1 MTRTLIGTSLQ
12 HYVLALF
19 ATANN
24 VAAIPL
30 FLALTRGL
38 TPKQHLKV
46 CNIATLTSFATMVVS
61 LFTGVAVLNF
71 FEIGIPAFRIAGG
84 LLLLR
89 TGFSMMS
96 VVNQVRSESPVENA
110 NLSEIIS
117 TAIIPIG
124 IPLTT
129 GPGTMS
135 TIILFSSTSTR
146 DLDTHLMILIA
157 IAIVTAVIWLSFL
170 KAPIIARV
178 LRSTGLDVLT
188 KIFGLITLA
197 LGVQFILTG
206 LSTTFPNLLG

>member
-1 MTRTLIGTSLQ
+1 MTRNFIGMSLQ
-12 HYVLALF
+12 HYLLGLF
-19 ATANN
+19 AVANN

-30 FLALTRGL
+30 FLALTRNL
-38 TPKQHLKV
+38 TSKQHLKI
-46 CNIATLTSFATMVVS
+46 CNIATLTSFTTMVVS
-61 LFTGVAVLNF
+61 LFTGVAILNF
-71 FEIGIPAFRIAGG
+71 FEISIPAFRIAGG
-84 LLLLR
+84 LLLLK

-96 VVNQVRSESPVENA
+96 VSHERPESPIESVS
-110 NLSEIIS
+110 LSKVIS
-117 TAIIPIG
+117 TAIIPIA

-135 TIILFSSTSTR
+135 TIILFSSTSTH
-146 DLDTHLMILIA
+146 DFNMQLLILTA
-157 IAIVTAVIWLSFL
+157 IMIVTAIIWLSFL

-178 LRSTGLDVLT
+178 LGSTGLDVLT

>member
-1 MTRTLIGTSLQ
+1 MTRTIIGTSLQ

-19 ATANN
+19 AVANN

-30 FLALTRGL
+30 FLALTRNL
-38 TPKQHLKV
+38 SPKEHLKV
-46 CNIATLTSFATMVVS
+46 CNIATMTSFATMVVS

-71 FEIGIPAFRIAGG
+71 FEIGLPAFRIAGG
-84 LLLLR
+84 LLLLKS
-89 TGFSMMS
+89 GFSMMS
-96 VVNQVRSESPVENA
+96 VNNEKLEPSEVNSS
-110 NLSEIIS
+110 LSDVIS
-117 TAIIPIG
+117 SAIIPIG

-135 TIILFSSTSTR
+135 TIILFASSSPR
-146 DLDTHLMILIA
+146 DLNSHLMILAA
-157 IAIVTAVIWLSFL
+157 IAIVTAVIWFSFL
-170 KAPIIARV
+170 KA
-178 LRSTGLDVLT
+178 

>member
-1 MTRTLIGTSLQ
+1 MSLQ

-46 CNIATLTSFATMVVS
+46 CNIATLTSFVTMVVS

-96 VVNQVRSESPVENA
+96 VNPVSSESPVENTS
-110 NLSEIIS
+110 LSNVIS

-135 TIILFSSTSTR
+135 TIILFSSTGTR
-146 DLDTHLMILIA
+146 DINTHLLILIA
-157 IAIVTAVIWLSFL
+157 IAIVTAVIWISFL

>member
-1 MTRTLIGTSLQ
+1 MTRNFIGMSLQ

-19 ATANN
+19 AVANN

-30 FLALTRGL
+30 FLALTRNL
-38 TPKQHLKV
+38 TRKQHLKV
-46 CNIATLTSFATMVVS
+46 CNIATLTSFVTMVVS

-71 FEIGIPAFRIAGG
+71 FEISIPAFRIAGG

-96 VVNQVRSESPVENA
+96 VNQVRSDSPVDNA
-110 NLSEIIS
+110 SLSNVIS

-135 TIILFSSTSTR
+135 TIILFSSTSAR
-146 DLDTHLMILIA
+146 DFNTHMLILAA
-157 IAIVTAVIWLSFL
+157 IIIVTAVIWVSFL

>member
-96 VVNQVRSESPVENA
+96 VNQVRSEAPVENA
-110 NLSEIIS
+110 NLSDIIS

-146 DLDTHLMILIA
+146 DLNTHLTILIA
-157 IAIVTAVIWLSFL
+157 IAIVTAVIWVSFL

>member
-1 MTRTLIGTSLQ
+1 MTRNFIGMSLQ
-12 HYVLALF
+12 HYILALF
-19 ATANN
+19 AVANN

-30 FLALTRGL
+30 FLALTRNL

-46 CNIATLTSFATMVVS
+46 CNIATLTSFVTMVVS

-96 VVNQVRSESPVENA
+96 VNHERTESQIESVS
-110 NLSEIIS
+110 LSNVIS
-117 TAIIPIG
+117 AAIIPIG

-135 TIILFSSTSTR
+135 TIILFSSTGTH
-146 DLDTHLMILIA
+146 DFDTHLLILTA
-157 IAIVTAVIWLSFL
+157 IIIVTATIWLSFL
-170 KAPIIARV
+170 KAQIIARV

>member
-19 ATANN
+19 AVANN

-30 FLALTRGL
+30 FLALTRNL
-38 TPKQHLKV
+38 SPKEHLKV

-84 LLLLR
+84 LLLLK

-96 VVNQVRSESPVENA
+96 VSNEKLEPSVVNNSFSDVV
-110 NLSEIIS
+110 S

-146 DLDTHLMILIA
+146 DINTQLLILLA
-157 IAIVTAVIWLSFL
+157 IAIVTAVIWFSFL

>member
-1 MTRTLIGTSLQ
+1 MTRNFIGMSLQ

-19 ATANN
+19 AVANN

-30 FLALTRGL
+30 FLALTRNL
-38 TPKQHLKV
+38 TRKQHLKV
-46 CNIATLTSFATMVVS
+46 CNIATLTSFVTMVVS

-71 FEIGIPAFRIAGG
+71 FEISIPAFRIAGG

-96 VVNQVRSESPVENA
+96 VNQVRSDSPVDNA
-110 NLSEIIS
+110 SLSNVIS

-135 TIILFSSTSTR
+135 TIILFSSTSAR
-146 DLDTHLMILIA
+146 DFNTHMLILAA
-157 IAIVTAVIWLSFL
+157 IVIVTAVIWVSFL

>member
-1 MTRTLIGTSLQ
+1 MSLQ
-12 HYVLALF
+12 HYVLGLF
-19 ATANN
+19 AVANN

-30 FLALTRGL
+30 FLALTRNL
-38 TPKQHLKV
+38 THKEHLKI
-46 CNIATLTSFATMVVS
+46 CNIATLTSFVTMVVS
-61 LFTGVAVLNF
+61 LFTGVAILNF
-71 FEIGIPAFRIAGG
+71 FEISIPAFRIAGG
-84 LLLLR
+84 LLLLK

-96 VVNQVRSESPVENA
+96 VNQVRLESPIESVS
-110 NLSEIIS
+110 LSNVIS
-117 TAIIPIG
+117 AAIIPIG

-135 TIILFSSTSTR
+135 TIILFSSNGTHGFST
-146 DLDTHLMILIA
+146 DLLILIA
-157 IAIVTAVIWLSFL
+157 IIIVTAVIWLSFL

>member
-96 VVNQVRSESPVENA
+96 VNQVRSESPVENA
-110 NLSEIIS
+110 NLSDIIS

-135 TIILFSSTSTR
+135 TIILFSSSSTR
-146 DLDTHLMILIA
+146 DFDTHLMILIA
-157 IAIVTAVIWLSFL
+157 IAIVTAVIWVSFL
-170 KAPIIARV
+170 KAPIIAKV

>member
-1 MTRTLIGTSLQ
+1 MTRNFIGMSLQ
-12 HYVLALF
+12 HYVLGLF
-19 ATANN
+19 AVANN

-30 FLALTRGL
+30 FLALTRNL
-38 TPKQHLKV
+38 TAKQHLKI

-71 FEIGIPAFRIAGG
+71 FEISIPAFRIAGG

-96 VVNQVRSESPVENA
+96 VSHERPDAPIESV
-110 NLSEIIS
+110 SFSKVIS

-135 TIILFSSTSTR
+135 TIILFSSTDTR
-146 DLDTHLMILIA
+146 DFSIQLVILVA
-157 IAIVTAVIWLSFL
+157 IIIVTAVIWLSFL

-178 LRSTGLDVLT
+178 LGATGLDVLT

-206 LSTTFPNLLG
+206 LATTFPSLLG